1 MEQVAPVAVIG
12 DALIDELR
20 DGTSVTELIGGAAL
34 NVAVGLVRLGVP
46 ATLIAMVGDDE
57 AGQHIRAYLHD
68 YGVGLLASPA
78 PRGSS
83 RAVSTRTGGEP
94 VYEFNAAA
102 RGRRVEFGDAERAAI
117 AAAPITA
124 VSCFPFD
131 DAEQVQQLAD
141 AVGER
146 PLAIDPNPRAGMLRD
161 RAEFVR
167 GFESLAGRSRLV
179 KVGEE
184 DASLLYA
191 SELDILRTQLSED
204 GAEVVLATAGAAGA
218 VLQAGGTVVNAPIAA
233 APGGV
238 VDTMGAGDAV
248 FASVVASMVRD
259 APADAPTWEEALEQ
273 AMAIAAATVRF
284 HGALLRLPGSA
295 SASAMNLDRLG
306 T

>member
-20 DGTSVTELIGGAAL
+20 DGTSVTELVGGAAL

-131 DAEQVQQLAD
+131 DAEQVRRWRMPWGS
-141 AVGER
+141 VRWRSIRIRG
-146 PLAIDPNPRAGMLRD
+146 PGCCAIGPSSSAGSSRWPGARA
-161 RAEFVR
+161 
-167 GFESLAGRSRLV
+167 
-179 KVGEE
+179 
-184 DASLLYA
+184 
-191 SELDILRTQLSED
+191 
-204 GAEVVLATAGAAGA
+204 
-218 VLQAGGTVVNAPIAA
+218 
-233 APGGV
+233 
-238 VDTMGAGDAV
+238 
-248 FASVVASMVRD
+248 
-259 APADAPTWEEALEQ
+259 W
-273 AMAIAAATVRF
+273 
-284 HGALLRLPGSA
+284 
-295 SASAMNLDRLG
+295 
-306 T
+306 